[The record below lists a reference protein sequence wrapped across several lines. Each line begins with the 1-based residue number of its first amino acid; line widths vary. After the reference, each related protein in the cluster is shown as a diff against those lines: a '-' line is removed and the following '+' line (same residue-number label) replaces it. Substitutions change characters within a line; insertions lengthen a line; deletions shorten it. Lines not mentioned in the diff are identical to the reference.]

1 MRSVSEHP
9 ASPRALSSRIY
20 PGRSKSDSRLAPP
33 YRRIAGTWLGSREFE
48 EMESGWS
55 TSALSP
61 FNRRSVFVRFIPVN
75 GSARNREGEYCVPH
89 RLALSGNI
97 CGTLSG
103 PEQLVMTEPE
113 FLGGLIC
120 VCQWPAMAAKMRKR
134 YGLSRDPGSQ
144 FSER

>member
-1 MRSVSEHP
+1 MAAADPRHDFSAGCFEQRCCYDLRTNDRHWIIWFHADEPHGLGWFDPGLSV
-9 ASPRALSSRIY
+9 
-20 PGRSKSDSRLAPP
+20 DDD

-48 EMESGWS
+48 EMECSWS

-103 PEQLVMTEPE
+103 PEQLAMTEPE
-113 FLGGLIC
+113 FLAGLKLRST
-120 VCQWPAMAAKMRKR
+120 A
-134 YGLSRDPGSQ
+134 
-144 FSER
+144 F